1 MCQETTSSRVNVNAP
16 SQLHCLSKW
25 PHNIIVDEKTMETY
39 SSISSFL
46 LTLLFARWKL
56 DHIWIDRQIRQS
68 TAIHQIQIV
77 RSEMVQFLRG
87 FSDFI
92 FQSVIAAQWFSFV
105 KRVTKFND
113 DNVLDI
119 DRNASST

>member
-1 MCQETTSSRVNVNAP
+1 MCQETTSSRVNVNAS